1 MRVAQPSVV
10 FQLARFGD
18 ILQTGRLMASLPPGA
33 VLVVD
38 RGVAELARLAYPRVH
53 VLDLPVHGK
62 SPGAWSL
69 VRSAVAALQALG
81 PAEVYLLNY
90 SGLSAAL
97 AAAFPAERLRAYGGV
112 GGSLRVPPWFS
123 LLIRWA
129 QERRNGGLNLVDAW
143 GLLARDP
150 AAPAAVHSP
159 AQPRGRTLGVV
170 LAGQN
175 PRRSLPAPVLAA
187 WIGAAL
193 SRFGGTDVVLLGASG
208 QERLAAELM
217 AALPAALGRSTR
229 NLVGRTGWRQLWE
242 IVAGCGLVL
251 SPDTGVAHM
260 AARLGVPVLGA
271 YLASAWVHE
280 TGPYGE
286 GHVVVQ
292 SVLPCSPCLETAVC
306 PTPGACLAPLAQRE
320 TIRWIAR
327 GEGELPSGVV
337 ALHSGMDALG
347 VYYHPVAGE
356 DPTEA
361 GRQAFR
367 SQVAAL
373 WGLGAPGRGGCTW
386 MTEKDWVLPG
396 GVGGQYA

>member
-38 RGVAELARLAYPRVH
+38 RDLAELARLAYPQAQ
-53 VLDLPVHGK
+53 VLELPVHGK
-62 SPGAWSL
+62 RPGAWSL
-69 VRSAVAALQALG
+69 VRRAVATMQSLD

-97 AAAFPAERLRAYGGV
+97 AAAFAAERLRGYGGV

-123 LLIRWA
+123 LLIRWS
-129 QERRNGGLNLVDAW
+129 QERRSAGLNLVDAW
-143 GLLARDP
+143 GLLAREP
-150 AAPAAVHSP
+150 AAPATVHPP

-170 LAGQN
+170 LAGQH
-175 PRRSLPAPVLAA
+175 PRRSLPASVLAA

-193 SRFGGTDVVLLGASG
+193 SRLGGADVVLLGAPG

-229 NLVGRTGWRQLWE
+229 NLVGQTGWRQLWE
-242 IVAGCGLVL
+242 TVAECGLVL

-286 GHVVVQ
+286 GHLVLQ
-292 SVLPCSPCLETAVC
+292 SVLPCAPCLETAAC

-327 GEGELPSGVV
+327 GEGALPAGVV
-337 ALHSGMDALG
+337 ALQSGMDALG
-347 VYYHPVAGE
+347 VCYQPVAGE
-356 DPTEA
+356 DPTAA

-367 SQVAAL
+367 AQVAAV
-373 WGLGAPGRGGCTW
+373 WGLGAPGSGGHAW
-386 MTEKDWVLPG
+386 MTEKDWMLPG
-396 GVGGQYA
+396 VVGGLYD